1 MASSFAGKTVLVS
14 GASRGI
20 GLATARRFAS
30 LGANVGL
37 VASNAEL
44 LADAASSLEGRH
56 HIVAAD
62 LTNSAE
68 CARAVSEVSA
78 ALGPIEVLV
87 SCAGVLRRDFVED
100 VTPDDFEQSYRLHVG
115 AAIWLT
121 QGVLPGMRERGHGR
135 ILLVSSEL
143 GLIGGPSYASY
154 CSSKW
159 GMLGLGE
166 VLTHELAGSGVSA
179 SVLCPGDVR
188 TDQLEE
194 EHEWGP
200 TGGVTPEKAMSAEY
214 AAGAI
219 VRAAESGGPVIV
231 VDKPHLRVAFWVMR
245 RAPRL
250 RVPIIAD
257 AYKQLTR
264 ERKTARTAA
273 EPPAASPPA
282 A

>member
-1 MASSFAGKTVLVS
+1 MASPFAGKTVLVS

-20 GLATARRFAS
+20 GLAAARRFAA

-44 LADAASSLEGRH
+44 LADAAASLQGSH

-62 LTNSAE
+62 LTDPAE
-68 CARAVSEVSA
+68 CARAVSEVSDT
-78 ALGPIEVLV
+78 LGPIEVLV

-121 QGVLPGMRERGHGR
+121 QGVLPGMRERGRGR

-159 GMLGLGE
+159 GMIGLGE

-200 TGGVTPEKAMSAEY
+200 TGGVTPEKAMSADY
-214 AAGAI
+214 VAGAI

-231 VDKPHLRVAFWVMR
+231 VDKAHLRVAFWVMR

-250 RVPIIAD
+250 RIPIIAD

-264 ERKTARTAA
+264 ERKQAHAA
-273 EPPAASPPA
+273 AQPPAASPPSA
-282 A
+282 